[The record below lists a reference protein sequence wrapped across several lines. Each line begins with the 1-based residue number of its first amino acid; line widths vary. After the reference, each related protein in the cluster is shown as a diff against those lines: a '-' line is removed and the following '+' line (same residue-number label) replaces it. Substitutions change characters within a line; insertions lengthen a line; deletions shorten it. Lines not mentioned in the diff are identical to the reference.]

1 MIILQGKGLSKYYV
15 TDLIFQNVDFYIQE
29 NEKVALVGPNGAGKS
44 TLFRCIVGEEN
55 FDSGQLMLSQK
66 HTMGYLE
73 QMPQFGE
80 EVTLL
85 DAVLEMFS
93 DIFVLRDELRAMEM
107 AMSEA
112 QDEKLEKLL
121 EDYAALTHKYEDLG
135 GFSAESKAKGIIK
148 GLGFN
153 DADFSRKV
161 YNFSG
166 GEKTRVTLARL
177 LVREPDLLLLD
188 EPTNHLDL
196 DALEWLENFLRNY
209 KGAVF
214 IISHDR
220 YFLDQ
225 VVTKVFEINHH
236 TMHSYNGNYTR
247 YTVLKAEV
255 ELAQMRAYNKQQAE
269 IARTEEYIRRYKAGI
284 KSKQARGRQK
294 KLERV
299 ERLDNVAFNKTMNLS
314 LNDAAQSGDIVLKV
328 QNLGMRYGERE
339 LFRDLNF
346 TIYQHEKVGLIGAN
360 GTGKSTILKIILGQI
375 SPLAGSA
382 EMGARVKVAYYD
394 QEHRG
399 LNLKNTVLDEIF
411 RNYDVNLNE
420 ARDLLARVL
429 FTGEDVYKI
438 VGDLSGGERARI
450 ALLKII
456 LDEPNFI
463 IMDEPTNH
471 LDIDSKNIVE
481 NLLDDFNGTVL
492 VVSHDRYLLDKV
504 CERILELEN
513 GAINDYLGNYSYYR
527 EKKAELGRIRLEKEA
542 EAAAKVK
549 KKAAEKTAPKIN
561 KAKIKA
567 EIAAIEEDIAQKE
580 ERLAVLSEELGQS
593 GSYQD
598 EESGK
603 ALVNE
608 YHTLETEIPLLYEKW
623 EDLSLTLENN

>member
-513 GAINDYLGNYSYYR
+513 GAINDYLGKYSYYR
-527 EKKAELGRIRLEKEA
+527 EKKAELERIRLEKEA

-567 EIAAIEEDIAQKE
+567 EIAAIEEEIAQKE

>member
-1 MIILQGKGLSKYYV
+1 M
-15 TDLIFQNVDFYIQE
+15 
-29 NEKVALVGPNGAGKS
+29 
-44 TLFRCIVGEEN
+44 
-55 FDSGQLMLSQK
+55 
-66 HTMGYLE
+66 
-73 QMPQFGE
+73 
-80 EVTLL
+80 
-85 DAVLEMFS
+85 
-93 DIFVLRDELRAMEM
+93 
-107 AMSEA
+107 
-112 QDEKLEKLL
+112 
-121 EDYAALTHKYEDLG
+121 
-135 GFSAESKAKGIIK
+135 
-148 GLGFN
+148 
-153 DADFSRKV
+153 
-161 YNFSG
+161 
-166 GEKTRVTLARL
+166 
-177 LVREPDLLLLD
+177 
-188 EPTNHLDL
+188 
-196 DALEWLENFLRNY
+196 
-209 KGAVF
+209 
-214 IISHDR
+214 
-220 YFLDQ
+220 
-225 VVTKVFEINHH
+225 
-236 TMHSYNGNYTR
+236 
-247 YTVLKAEV
+247 
-255 ELAQMRAYNKQQAE
+255 
-269 IARTEEYIRRYKAGI
+269 
-284 KSKQARGRQK
+284 
-294 KLERV
+294 
-299 ERLDNVAFNKTMNLS
+299 
-314 LNDAAQSGDIVLKV
+314 
-328 QNLGMRYGERE
+328 
-339 LFRDLNF
+339 
-346 TIYQHEKVGLIGAN
+346 
-360 GTGKSTILKIILGQI
+360 
-375 SPLAGSA
+375 
-382 EMGARVKVAYYD
+382 AYYD

-411 RNYDVNLNE
+411 HNYDVNLNE

-527 EKKAELGRIRLEKEA
+527 EKKAELERIRLEKEA

-608 YHTLETEIPLLYEKW
+608 YHTLETEITLLYEKW

>member
-513 GAINDYLGNYSYYR
+513 GTINDYLGNYSYYR
-527 EKKAELGRIRLEKEA
+527 EKKAELERIRLEKEA

>member
-527 EKKAELGRIRLEKEA
+527 EKKAELERIRLEKEA

-567 EIAAIEEDIAQKE
+567 EIVTIEEEIAQKE

-598 EESGK
+598 EESSK

-608 YHTLETEIPLLYEKW
+608 YHTLETEIPFLYEKW

>member
-214 IISHDR
+214 IISHYR

-225 VVTKVFEINHH
+225 VVTNVFEINHH

-527 EKKAELGRIRLEKEA
+527 EKKAELERIRLEKEA

-567 EIAAIEEDIAQKE
+567 EIAAIEEEIAQKE

-608 YHTLETEIPLLYEKW
+608 YHTLETEITLLYEKW

>member
-135 GFSAESKAKGIIK
+135 GFSVESKAKGIIK

-236 TMHSYNGNYTR
+236 TMHSFNGNYTR

-375 SPLAGSA
+375 SPLAGST
-382 EMGARVKVAYYD
+382 ETGARVKVAYYD

-527 EKKAELGRIRLEKEA
+527 EKKAELERIRLEKEA

-567 EIAAIEEDIAQKE
+567 EIAAIEEEIAQKE

-603 ALVNE
+603 ALINE
-608 YHTLETEIPLLYEKW
+608 YHTLEAEIPLLYEKW

>member
-188 EPTNHLDL
+188 EPTNPLDL
-196 DALEWLENFLRNY
+196 AALEWLENFLRNY

-328 QNLGMRYGERE
+328 KNLGMRYGERE

-527 EKKAELGRIRLEKEA
+527 EKKAELERIRLEKEA

-567 EIAAIEEDIAQKE
+567 EIAAIEEEIAQKE

>member
-360 GTGKSTILKIILGQI
+360 GTGKV
-375 SPLAGSA
+375 
-382 EMGARVKVAYYD
+382 R
-394 QEHRG
+394 
-399 LNLKNTVLDEIF
+399 F
-411 RNYDVNLNE
+411 
-420 ARDLLARVL
+420 
-429 FTGEDVYKI
+429 
-438 VGDLSGGERARI
+438 
-450 ALLKII
+450 
-456 LDEPNFI
+456 
-463 IMDEPTNH
+463 
-471 LDIDSKNIVE
+471 
-481 NLLDDFNGTVL
+481 
-492 VVSHDRYLLDKV
+492 
-504 CERILELEN
+504 
-513 GAINDYLGNYSYYR
+513 
-527 EKKAELGRIRLEKEA
+527 
-542 EAAAKVK
+542 
-549 KKAAEKTAPKIN
+549 
-561 KAKIKA
+561 
-567 EIAAIEEDIAQKE
+567 
-580 ERLAVLSEELGQS
+580 
-593 GSYQD
+593 
-598 EESGK
+598 
-603 ALVNE
+603 
-608 YHTLETEIPLLYEKW
+608 
-623 EDLSLTLENN
+623 

>member
-527 EKKAELGRIRLEKEA
+527 EKKAELERIRLEKEA

-567 EIAAIEEDIAQKE
+567 EIAAIEEEIAQKE

-608 YHTLETEIPLLYEKW
+608 YHTLETEITLLYEKW

>member
-527 EKKAELGRIRLEKEA
+527 EKKAELERIRLEKET
-542 EAAAKVK
+542 EAAAKIK

-567 EIAAIEEDIAQKE
+567 EIAAIEEEIAQKE

>member
-382 EMGARVKVAYYD
+382 ETGARVKVAYYD

-527 EKKAELGRIRLEKEA
+527 EKKAELERIRLEKEA

-567 EIAAIEEDIAQKE
+567 EIAAIEEEIAQKE

>member
-527 EKKAELGRIRLEKEA
+527 EKKAELERIRLEKEA

-567 EIAAIEEDIAQKE
+567 EIAAIEEEIAQKE

>member
-339 LFRDLNF
+339 LFRDINF

-527 EKKAELGRIRLEKEA
+527 EKKAELERIRLEKEA

-567 EIAAIEEDIAQKE
+567 EIAAIEEEIAQKE

>member
-513 GAINDYLGNYSYYR
+513 GAINDYLGKYSYYR
-527 EKKAELGRIRLEKEA
+527 EKKAELERIRLEKEA

>member
-527 EKKAELGRIRLEKEA
+527 EKKAELERIRLEKEA

-567 EIAAIEEDIAQKE
+567 EIAAIEEEIAQKE

-608 YHTLETEIPLLYEKW
+608 YHTLEAEIPLLYEKW